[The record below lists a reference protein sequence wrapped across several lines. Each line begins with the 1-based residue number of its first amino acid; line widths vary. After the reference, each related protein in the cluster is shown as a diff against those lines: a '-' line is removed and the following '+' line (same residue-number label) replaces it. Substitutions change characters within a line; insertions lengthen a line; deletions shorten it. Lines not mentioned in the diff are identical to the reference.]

1 MGLYHQICNWSGK
14 SALRGYA
21 LTWSDSTRVNSMLLL
36 RDSEGIF
43 IPLDLESLIYVAR
56 HQGNFLFAITR
67 SPDSHPQVVM

>member
-1 MGLYHQICNWSGK
+1 
-14 SALRGYA
+14 
-21 LTWSDSTRVNSMLLL
+21 MLLL